1 MSEFPEHW
9 NEIIAAL
16 PGAGILQTREW
27 ARIKNA
33 TGWEAMP
40 QLWKDAN
47 GNACAAALVLRRP
60 IRLGGFAAKLCVMY
74 VPRGPLLDWEDAPL
88 RARVLRDLQTLARKS
103 GAIFIKIDP
112 EVCLGSGLPGEESA
126 REDSRGGSIQAEL
139 VKLSWRFSQEQ
150 IQFRN
155 TVVLDLSSDETGW
168 LARMKQK
175 TRYNLRL
182 AQRKGV
188 SVRHGSEA
196 DFKLLYHMYAE
207 TSLRDGFVIRPE
219 SYYSMVWKTFIDR
232 GMCQP
237 LIAEVEGQ
245 PVAAVI
251 LFTFAGR
258 AWYIYGMSREIH
270 RDKMPNYLLQ
280 WEAMRAAKAA
290 GALQYDLWGAPELY
304 DEKDPLWGVYRFKEG
319 LGGQVVRTLGAWD
332 FPSRP
337 MIYPLYTRILP
348 RLLDVLRRRGK
359 ERTRQEV
366 SA

>member
-1 MSEFPEHW
+1 
-9 NEIIAAL
+9 
-16 PGAGILQTREW
+16 
-27 ARIKNA
+27 
-33 TGWEAMP
+33 
-40 QLWKDAN
+40 
-47 GNACAAALVLRRP
+47 
-60 IRLGGFAAKLCVMY
+60 MY
-74 VPRGPLLDWEDAPL
+74 VPRGPLLNWGDAPL
-88 RARVLRDLQTLARKS
+88 RARVLGDLQNLARKS

-112 EVCLGSGLPGEESA
+112 EITLGSGLPGEKTAS
-126 REDSRGGSIQAEL
+126 EDPCGQSIQAEL
-139 VKLSWRFSQEQ
+139 TRMGWRFSPDQ

-155 TVVLDLSSDETGW
+155 TVMLDLSSDETAW
-168 LARMKQK
+168 LSRMKQK

-188 SVRHGSEA
+188 SVRLGSPA

-219 SYYSMVWKTFIDR
+219 SYYSLVWKTFLDQ
-232 GMCQP
+232 GLCQP

-245 PVAAVI
+245 PVAALI
-251 LFTFAGR
+251 LFTFARR
-258 AWYIYGMSREIH
+258 AWYIYGMSRETH

-290 GALQYDLWGAPELY
+290 GALQYDLWGAPELF
-304 DEKDPLWGVYRFKEG
+304 DDKDPMWGVYRFKEG

-337 MIYPLYTRILP
+337 LIYQLYTRILP

>member
-1 MSEFPEHW
+1 VGEFPEHW
-9 NEIIAAL
+9 NEIVAKL

-27 ARIKNA
+27 ARIKAA
-33 TGWEAMP
+33 TGWEAIP
-40 QLWKDAN
+40 QLWKDAA
-47 GNACAAALVLRRP
+47 GNPCAAALVLRRP
-60 IRLGGFAAKLCVMY
+60 IRLGGFSAKLCVMY
-74 VPRGPLLDWEDAPL
+74 VPRGPLLDWADAPL
-88 RARVLRDLQTLARKS
+88 RARVLGDLQKLARKS

-112 EVCLGSGLPGEESA
+112 EICLGSGLPGEESA
-126 REDSRGGSIQAEL
+126 TEDPQGRDIQAEL
-139 VKLSWRFSQEQ
+139 VTLNWRYSQDQ

-168 LARMKQK
+168 LARMKPK

-182 AQRKGV
+182 AERKGV
-188 SVRHGSEA
+188 CIRQGTPA
-196 DFKLLYHMYAE
+196 DFKLLYRMYAE

-219 SYYSMVWKTFIDR
+219 SYYSLVWKTFMDR

-237 LIAEVEGQ
+237 LIAEVDGQ

-251 LFTFAGR
+251 LFIFAGR

-270 RDKMPNYLLQ
+270 RDRMPNYLLQ

-290 GALQYDLWGAPELY
+290 GALQYDLWGAPDLF
-304 DEKDPLWGVYRFKEG
+304 DEKDPMWGVYRFKEG
-319 LGGQVVRTLGAWD
+319 LGGQVIRTLGAWD
-332 FPSRP
+332 YPSRP
-337 MIYPLYTRILP
+337 IVYTLYTRILP

-359 ERTRQEV
+359 ARIRQEV